1 MTTVATDPRR
11 AAWRPGDV
19 ALRRLAYTLFGLCAV
34 GYVLAFTFEFVNP
47 HEPNVSWGSGSVAFD
62 IAFGVATFCFPLV
75 GLLITN
81 RDARNRIGWLMLVTG
96 SVWAWSAFSDL
107 YVVYGSRTHPG
118 SLPAVS
124 LVAALS
130 SWAWIPAI
138 GLAGTFL
145 ILLFPD
151 GRLPS
156 PRWRV
161 VGWVSAVAMIIG
173 SVALLFRPGT
183 VDDAPVHGIANPL
196 GIEPLRG
203 FLDVLSISLIVFPLC
218 ILSCAAALVVRF
230 RRSRGVERLQLKW
243 LATAGAFVALMYLV
257 AMAMSLVAGGNDP
270 VPRWVE
276 VLQEATLVS
285 FAAIPLSIGVAIL
298 KHGLYGIDVVINKAV
313 VFGVL
318 AFFITTVYVAIV
330 VGIGRLAGHGDR
342 PNLALSITAT
352 AVVAVA
358 FQPVRDRVQR
368 FANRLVYGTRATPYE
383 VMSDFADRMGGTY
396 AAADLVPMMARTV
409 AQGVGAHRVDVWL
422 AVGPRLVREV
432 TWPQEPAG
440 PLPQAMADSI
450 VDLQGDRVVPVRHHG
465 DLLGALTVLKP
476 AGEPV
481 TPVEDRLLDDVAA
494 QAGLVLRNARLIDD
508 LRSSRQRL
516 VTTSDEE
523 RRRLE
528 RNLHDGAQ
536 QNLVSVALMLRAVRG
551 RLGPDDTVGAALD
564 LASEHLATAIDELRE
579 LARGI
584 HPAILTDRG
593 LAPAL
598 RSLAER
604 SPVPVVVDY
613 RLAAR
618 PPANVEG
625 TLYFV
630 AAEALANVAKYAQ
643 ASEVTVGVT
652 STDTTVTLTVDDD
665 GVGGADD
672 TRGSGLRGL
681 VDRVSVVDGTLHVS
695 SPRGDGTHLTCTVPV
710 VAAPP
715 ATNDEAPT
723 VSSATKET
731 VGAGS

>member
-1 MTTVATDPRR
+1 
-11 AAWRPGDV
+11 
-19 ALRRLAYTLFGLCAV
+19 
-34 GYVLAFTFEFVNP
+34 
-47 HEPNVSWGSGSVAFD
+47 
-62 IAFGVATFCFPLV
+62 
-75 GLLITN
+75 
-81 RDARNRIGWLMLVTG
+81 
-96 SVWAWSAFSDL
+96 
-107 YVVYGSRTHPG
+107 
-118 SLPAVS
+118 
-124 LVAALS
+124 
-130 SWAWIPAI
+130 
-138 GLAGTFL
+138 
-145 ILLFPD
+145 
-151 GRLPS
+151 
-156 PRWRV
+156 
-161 VGWVSAVAMIIG
+161 
-173 SVALLFRPGT
+173 
-183 VDDAPVHGIANPL
+183 
-196 GIEPLRG
+196 
-203 FLDVLSISLIVFPLC
+203 VFPLC
-218 ILSCAAALVVRF
+218 ILGCAVALVVRF

-243 LATAGAFVALMYLV
+243 LATAGAFVALTYLA
-257 AMAMSLVAGGNDP
+257 AMTASLLAGGHDP
-270 VPRWVE
+270 VPGWVE
-276 VLQEATLVS
+276 ALQEATLVS
-285 FAAIPLSIGVAIL
+285 FAAIPLAIGVAVL

-318 AFFITTVYVAIV
+318 ASFITAVYVVIV
-330 VGIGRLAGHGDR
+330 VGIGRLVGHGDR

-409 AQGVGAHRVDVWL
+409 AQGVGARRVDVWL
-422 AVGPRLVREV
+422 AVGPGLVREA
-432 TWPQEPAG
+432 TWPLEPAG
-440 PLPQAMADSI
+440 QVPQATADSI
-450 VDLQGDRVVPVRHHG
+450 ADLRGERVVPVRHHG
-465 DLLGALTVLKP
+465 DLLGALTVVKP
-476 AGEPV
+476 PGEAV
-481 TPVEDRLLDDVAA
+481 TPVEDKLLDDVAA

-551 RLGPDDTVGAALD
+551 RLGPDDAVGTALD
-564 LASEHLATAIDELRE
+564 LASQHLATAIEELRE

-643 ASEVTVGVT
+643 ASEVTVRVT
-652 STDTTVTLTVDDD
+652 STDATVTLAVDDD

-695 SPRGDGTHLTCTVPV
+695 SPRGGGTHLTCTVPV
-710 VAAPP
+710 VAGPP
-715 ATNDEAPT
+715 AAAQKAPT
-723 VSSATKET
+723 LTTATKET
-731 VGAGS
+731 VGADS

>member
-1 MTTVATDPRR
+1 MTTPAPGSRR
-11 AAWRPGDV
+11 HLSPSDAVLA
-19 ALRRLAYTLFGLCAV
+19 RLAYTVFGACLV
-34 GYVLAFTFEFVNP
+34 GGGLSFAFEFVNP
-47 HEPNVSWGSGSVAFD
+47 PDTDVSWGSGNTTFD
-62 IAFGVATFCFPLV
+62 LAFGSGLFCFPLV
-75 GLLITN
+75 GLLITK
-81 RDARNRIGWLMLVTG
+81 RDARNTIGWLMLATG
-96 SVWAWSAFSDL
+96 LIWASSGCADL
-107 YVVYGSRTHPG
+107 YVVYGAHTNPG
-118 SLPAVS
+118 SLPGVA

-130 SWAWIPAI
+130 SCAWVPGI
-138 GLAGTFL
+138 GLMGTFL

-156 PRWRV
+156 ARWRL
-161 VGWVSAVAMIIG
+161 VGWVSAVTIVLG
-173 SVALLFRPGT
+173 SLTVLFRPGNLA
-183 VDDAPVHGIANPL
+183 DASVQGIDNPL
-196 GIEPLRG
+196 GVETFRG
-203 FLDVLSISLIVFPLC
+203 LFDVLSVSILLLPVC
-218 ILSCAAALVVRF
+218 ILASAVALVVRF
-230 RRSRGVERLQLKW
+230 RNSHGVERLQLKW
-243 LATAGAFVALMYLV
+243 LATAGALV
-257 AMAMSLVAGGNDP
+257 ASMFVLSMTVSLGTATGDQ
-270 VPRWVE
+270 VPGWVE
-276 VLQEATLVS
+276 SLQEATLVS
-285 FAAIPLSIGVAIL
+285 FAVIPLSIGVAIL

-313 VFGVL
+313 VFGAL
-318 AFFITTVYVAIV
+318 ASFITAVYVAIV
-330 VGIGRLAGHGDR
+330 VGIGRLVGHGDR

-368 FANRLVYGTRATPYE
+368 FANQLVYGTRATPYE
-383 VMSDFADRMGGTY
+383 VMSDFADRMGSTY
-396 AAADLVPMMARTV
+396 AATDLLPMMARTV
-409 AQGVGAHRVDVWL
+409 AQGVGAGRVDVWL
-422 AVGPRLVREV
+422 AVGPGLVREA
-432 TWPQEPAG
+432 TWPPEPAG
-440 PLPQAMADSI
+440 QSPQAT
-450 VDLQGDRVVPVRHHG
+450 VDTIEDLLGDRVVPVRHQG
-465 DLLGALTVLKP
+465 ELLGVLTVVKP
-476 AGEPV
+476 VGEPV

-564 LASEHLATAIDELRE
+564 LASDHLATAIEELRE

-613 RLAAR
+613 RLDAR

-652 STDTTVTLTVDDD
+652 TTDTTVTLTVDDD

-681 VDRVSVVDGTLHVS
+681 VDRVSVVDGTLRVS
-695 SPRGDGTHLTCTVPV
+695 SPQGGGTHLTCTVPV

-715 ATNDEAPT
+715 GLNETSTASTATR
-723 VSSATKET
+723 ET

>member
-1 MTTVATDPRR
+1 MSAFSADRR
-11 AAWRPGDV
+11 PASWPPGDA
-19 ALRRLAYTLFGLCAV
+19 ALRRLAYTVFGLCVA
-34 GYVLAFTFEFVNP
+34 GYALAFAFEFLHP
-47 HEPNVSWGSGSVAFD
+47 YDQAVSWGSGSVAFD
-62 IAFGVATFCFPLV
+62 IAFGVGTSCFPLV
-75 GLLITN
+75 GVLITY
-81 RDARNRIGWLMLVTG
+81 RDARNTIGWLMLAIG
-96 SVWAWSAFSDL
+96 WVWAWNAFAEL
-107 YVVYGSRTHPG
+107 YVVYGARAYPG
-118 SLPAVS
+118 SLPAVG

-130 SWAWIPAI
+130 SWSWLPAI
-138 GLAGTFL
+138 GLMGTFL

-156 PRWRV
+156 PRWRL
-161 VGWVSAVAMIIG
+161 VGWTSAVTMAVASI
-173 SVALLFRPGT
+173 ALLFRPGT
-183 VDDAPVHGIANPL
+183 LDDAPIQGIENPL
-196 GIEPLRG
+196 GIEALRS
-203 FLDVLSISLIVFPLC
+203 LLTVLSVSLIVLPLC
-218 ILSCAAALVVRF
+218 ILSCAVALVVRF

-257 AMAMSLVAGGNDP
+257 AMTASLLAGGHDP
-270 VPRWVE
+270 VPGWVE
-276 VLQEATLVS
+276 ALQEATLVS
-285 FAAIPLSIGVAIL
+285 FGAIPLAIGVAVL
-298 KHGLYGIDVVINKAV
+298 KHRLYGIDVVINKAV

-318 AFFITTVYVAIV
+318 ASFITAVYVAIV
-330 VGIGRLAGHGDR
+330 VGIGRLVGHGDR

-383 VMSDFADRMGGTY
+383 VMSDFADRMGSTY

-409 AQGVGAHRVDVWL
+409 AQGVGARRVDVWL
-422 AVGPRLVREV
+422 AVGPGLVREA

-440 PLPQAMADSI
+440 QPQETADSI
-450 VDLQGDRVVPVRHHG
+450 ADLRGDRVVPVCHHG
-465 DLLGALTVLKP
+465 DLLGALTVVKP

-481 TPVEDRLLDDVAA
+481 TPVEDKLLDDVAA

-551 RLGPDDTVGAALD
+551 RLGPDDTVGTALD
-564 LASEHLATAIDELRE
+564 LASQHLSTAIEELRE

-630 AAEALANVAKYAQ
+630 AAEALANVAKYAK
-643 ASEVTVGVT
+643 ASEATVRVT
-652 STDTTVTLTVDDD
+652 STDATVTLTVDDD

-681 VDRVSVVDGTLHVS
+681 VDRVSVVDGTLRVS
-695 SPRGDGTHLTCTVPV
+695 SPQGGGTHLTCTVPV

-715 ATNDEAPT
+715 AAAEEAPT
-723 VSSATKET
+723 PTTATKET

>member
-1 MTTVATDPRR
+1 MSTLAADPRR
-11 AAWRPGDV
+11 AAWRPGDA
-19 ALRRLAYTLFGLCAV
+19 ALRRLAYTVFGLCV
-34 GYVLAFTFEFVNP
+34 TGYALAFAFEFLNP
-47 HEPNVSWGSGSVAFD
+47 YDQAVSWGSGSVAFD
-62 IAFGVATFCFPLV
+62 IAFGIGTSCFPLV
-75 GLLITN
+75 GVVITH
-81 RDARNRIGWLMLVTG
+81 RDPRNTIGWLMLAIG
-96 SVWAWSAFSDL
+96 SVWAWNAFAEL
-107 YVVYGSRTHPG
+107 YIVYGVRTDPG
-118 SLPAVS
+118 SLPAVGF
-124 LVAALS
+124 VAALS
-130 SWAWIPAI
+130 SWSWVPAI
-138 GLAGTFL
+138 GLMGTFL

-161 VGWVSAVAMIIG
+161 VGWASAVTMTAA

-183 VDDAPVHGIANPL
+183 LDDAPIQGIENPL
-196 GIEPLRG
+196 GIEALRPL
-203 FLDVLSISLIVFPLC
+203 LTLLSVSLVVFPLC
-218 ILSCAAALVVRF
+218 ILGCAVALVVRF

-243 LATAGAFVALMYLV
+243 LATAGAFVALTYLV
-257 AMAMSLVAGGNDP
+257 AMTASLIAGGHDP
-270 VPRWVE
+270 VPGWVE
-276 VLQEATLVS
+276 TLQEATLVS
-285 FAAIPLSIGVAIL
+285 FAAIPLAIGVAVL

-318 AFFITTVYVAIV
+318 ASFITAVYVVIV
-330 VGIGRLAGHGDR
+330 VGIGRLVGHGDR

-409 AQGVGAHRVDVWL
+409 AQGVGARRVDVWL
-422 AVGPRLVREV
+422 AVGPGLVREA
-432 TWPQEPAG
+432 TWPLEPAG
-440 PLPQAMADSI
+440 RVPQATADSI
-450 VDLQGDRVVPVRHHG
+450 ADLRGDRVVPVRHHG
-465 DLLGALTVLKP
+465 DLLGALTVVKP
-476 AGEPV
+476 PGEPV
-481 TPVEDRLLDDVAA
+481 TPVEDKLLDDVAA

-551 RLGPDDTVGAALD
+551 RLGPDDAVGTALD
-564 LASEHLATAIDELRE
+564 LASQQLATAIEELRE

-618 PPANVEG
+618 PPANIEG

-630 AAEALANVAKYAQ
+630 AAEALANVAKYAY
-643 ASEVTVGVT
+643 ASEVTVRVT
-652 STDTTVTLTVDDD
+652 ATDATVTLAVDDD

-681 VDRVSVVDGTLHVS
+681 VDRVSVVDGTLHVC
-695 SPRGDGTHLTCTVPV
+695 SPRGGGTHLTCTVPV
-710 VAAPP
+710 VAGSP
-715 ATNDEAPT
+715 AAAEKAPT
-723 VSSATKET
+723 LTTATKET